1 MSLACGVMH
10 VARLFNR
17 VVLVGTG
24 SGIGPLLSFLQ
35 ARPVPIRVIWSTPD
49 PIQTFGEEICRDVV
63 AADPDCII
71 YDTKLLGRPD
81 LVRMAY
87 QASVEFEA
95 EAVIIIANE
104 KITKKVVYGLETR
117 GVAAYGAIWDS

>member
-1 MSLACGVMH
+1 MH

-35 ARPVPIRVIWSTPD
+35 ARPVPVRVIWSTPD
-49 PIQTFGEEICRDVV
+49 PIQTFGEEICKDVV

-87 QASVEFEA
+87 QAAVEFEA
-95 EAVIIIANE
+95 EAVLIIANE